1 MTSDPNLVSIRG
13 LVDSDFD
20 NPLRK
25 FIATFDSYT
34 TEAATGY
41 AGTRVSLNYRD
52 IDSGSV
58 VAVAP
63 YIFPTVVI
71 NVGQSNKNKSKW
83 GYLANSLAALIP
95 ADEDIKDQEGKTM
108 TLVFCDGLE
117 GRPKPKPIWNRDADP
132 AEFPD
137 KMVPTP
143 VWIVEAVEGVAAADA
158 SDTGQSAADW
168 AEENIIGKTKAEFNK
183 FAFADPKIRKDVAL
197 QRSISDQSFVNA
209 LVQMGKVKEDA
220 DGRFQV
226 PDKPF

>member
-1 MTSDPNLVSIRG
+1 MTSEDLVSVRG

-25 FIATFDSYT
+25 FTGTFGGYT

-41 AGTRVSLNYRD
+41 AGTRISLNFKD
-52 IDSGSV
+52 IDSGTI

-63 YIFPTVVI
+63 YIFPTTVI

-95 ADEDIKDQEGKTM
+95 VDEDIKDQEGKTM

-143 VWIVEAVEGVAAADA
+143 VWIVEEVEGVAVAGAGD
-158 SDTGQSAADW
+158 SGQSAADW
-168 AEENIIGKTKAEFNK
+168 AEENIIRKTKAEFNK
-183 FAFADPKIRKDVAL
+183 WAFADPKIRKDIAL

-209 LVQMGKVKEDA
+209 LVQMKKVEEDA

-226 PDKPF
+226 PA